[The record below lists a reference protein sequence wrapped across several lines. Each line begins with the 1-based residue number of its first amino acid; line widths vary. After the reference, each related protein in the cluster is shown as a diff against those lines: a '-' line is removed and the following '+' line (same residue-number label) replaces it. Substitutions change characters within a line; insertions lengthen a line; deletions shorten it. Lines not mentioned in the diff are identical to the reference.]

1 MDGDRLKVLYLT
13 PEAVPF
19 AKTGGLAD
27 VAGALPEALH
37 QMGIDVRLILPCY
50 RAVLEKQHDLERF
63 DSSFWLQ
70 LGDAFLETRVLGSR
84 TPQGVPVYFI
94 EREDLFDRPNLYGNN
109 QGDYYDNCERFTFFA
124 HAALQGIQTLS
135 FRPDIIHCHDWQTG
149 LVPALLQG
157 PYRAEDFFSRTRTV
171 FTIHN
176 IGYQGLFPPA
186 KLRITGLPLNRFYHP
201 EGLEYWGNLS
211 LLKSGIVY
219 ADALTT
225 VSPTYAKEVQT
236 AEYGR
241 GMEGILRRRRDA
253 LHGILNGVDYRI
265 WDPSIDVHLP
275 AHYDITDRSGKA
287 VCKAALLEETGL
299 DRGLIDKPLLAM
311 ISRLDNQKGLDLL
324 LAILDQLLVRD
335 TGLIILGSGDPHIQ
349 AALEQAVG
357 RFPGRMALRTGFD
370 DPLAHRIMAGADIF
384 LIPSR
389 YEPCGLTQ
397 MYALK
402 YGTLPVV
409 RATGGL
415 QDTIA
420 SFERVTGRGNGFTF
434 SAYAPDAFFDAILQA
449 ISLYGE
455 RDHWTGLQ
463 SNGMAADFSWAR
475 SAEAYLRLY
484 ADLLGKPEAG

>member
-1 MDGDRLKVLYLT
+1 MDEDRLKVLYLT

-37 QMGIDVRLILPCY
+37 HMGIDVRLILPCY
-50 RAVLEKQHDLERF
+50 RAVLEKRHDLERL

-70 LGDAFLETRVLGSR
+70 LGDAFLEARVLGGR

-94 EREDLFDRPNLYGNN
+94 EREDLFDRPNLFGNN

-124 HAALQGIQTLS
+124 HAALKGIQTLS

-186 KLRITGLPLNRFYHP
+186 KIRITGLPPNRFYHP

-219 ADALTT
+219 ADTLTT
-225 VSPTYAKEVQT
+225 VSPTYAREVQT

-241 GMEGILRRRRDA
+241 GMEGILFRRRNA

-265 WDPSIDVHLP
+265 WDPSIDAHLP

-287 VCKAALLEETGL
+287 VCKAVLLEETGL

-415 QDTIA
+415 QDTIDT
-420 SFERVTGRGNGFTF
+420 FERETGRGNGFTF
-434 SAYAPDAFFDAILQA
+434 SNYAPDAFFEAILQA
-449 ISLYGE
+449 LSLFGE
-455 RDHWTGLQ
+455 RDHWTALQ

-484 ADLLGKPEAG
+484 ADLLGKPETG

>member
-1 MDGDRLKVLYLT
+1 MPENRLKVLYLT

-37 QMGIDVRLILPCY
+37 DRGIDVRLMLPCY
-50 RAVLEKQHDLERF
+50 RAVLEQQRGLERVAPPF
-63 DSSFWLQ
+63 RIEV
-70 LGDAFLETRVLGSR
+70 GDVSLEARVFGGN
-84 TPQGVPVYFI
+84 TPQGVPVYFV
-94 EREDLFDRPNLYGNN
+94 EREDLFDRPNLYGND

-124 HAALQGIQTLS
+124 YASLQALHDLS
-135 FRPDIIHCHDWQTG
+135 FQPDIIHCHDWQTG
-149 LVPALLQG
+149 LVPALLHR
-157 PYRAEDFFSRTRTV
+157 PYRTADFFSRTKTV

-186 KLRITGLPLNRFYHP
+186 KLHVTGLPGGWFYHP

-211 LLKSGIVY
+211 FLKSGIVY

-225 VSPTYAKEVQT
+225 VSPTYAGEIQT

-241 GMEGILRRRRDA
+241 GMEGILSRRRDA
-253 LHGILNGVDYRI
+253 LYGILNGVDYRV
-265 WDPSIDVHLP
+265 WDPATDTHLP
-275 AHYDITDRSGKA
+275 ARYDITERSGKA
-287 VCKAALLEETGL
+287 VCKAALIEEAGL
-299 DRGLIDKPLLAM
+299 DRGLLRQPLLAM

-324 LAILDQLLVRD
+324 LVVLDRLLERD
-335 TGLIILGSGDPHIQ
+335 TGLIILGSGDPRIQ
-349 AALEQAVG
+349 SGLEEAVT

-370 DPLAHRIMAGADIF
+370 DPLAHRIMAGADLF

-402 YGTLPVV
+402 YGTVPVV

-420 SFERVTGRGNGFTF
+420 PFERDTGRGNGFTF
-434 SAYAPDAFFDAILQA
+434 SAYAPEAFFDAILQA
-449 ISLYGE
+449 LSLFSEPG
-455 RDHWTGLQ
+455 HWARLQ

-475 SAEAYLRLY
+475 SAGLYLELY
-484 ADLLGKPEAG
+484 EGLLGKSSGG